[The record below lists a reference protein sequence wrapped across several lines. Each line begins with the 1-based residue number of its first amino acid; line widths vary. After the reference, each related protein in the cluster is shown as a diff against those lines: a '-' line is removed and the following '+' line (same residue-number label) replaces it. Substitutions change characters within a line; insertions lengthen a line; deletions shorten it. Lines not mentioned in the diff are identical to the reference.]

1 MRGSERS
8 QESRSREEK
17 GNSFRFLSFAIPP
30 FSFHFPPLLQN
41 LMGGSKEGKVTWLSS
56 PTGSAFISFTLSLT
70 LKTRSIR
77 PAANNF
83 FFNLLLEQISWK
95 CVASLILSIYIQPQ
109 ESRRSFVIAL
119 VFRNSIMYLLVLF
132 EATNYQILLMHININ
147 ILITV
152 WALEHDSLAAR

>member
-1 MRGSERS
+1 M
-8 QESRSREEK
+8 
-17 GNSFRFLSFAIPP
+17 
-30 FSFHFPPLLQN
+30 
-41 LMGGSKEGKVTWLSS
+41 
-56 PTGSAFISFTLSLT
+56 
-70 LKTRSIR
+70 
-77 PAANNF
+77 
-83 FFNLLLEQISWK
+83 NLLLEQISWK

>member
-1 MRGSERS
+1 MKQCLAGSTSYSNICEEGRVVRGSERS

-83 FFNLLLEQISWK
+83 FLIYFWNKFLGNVLLHLYFLFIFSHRNLEEVLSSRSYSGIQSCISWCYLK
-95 CVASLILSIYIQPQ
+95 QPIIK
-109 ESRRSFVIAL
+109 FC
-119 VFRNSIMYLLVLF
+119 
-132 EATNYQILLMHININ
+132 
-147 ILITV
+147 
-152 WALEHDSLAAR
+152 